1 MKPNFRNSAKLK
13 SAANNPYAA
22 RAQALFNEGL
32 ALHQKGRLAEAKVIY
47 EKLLKIQPQHFDAL
61 HLLGVVAIQ
70 TKNHSIAVQL
80 IDKAIAINP
89 IHAAAYNNCGNALQE
104 LKRSDEALAR
114 YDQAIKLKSDFA
126 DAYYNRGNPLQEL
139 KRFDEALASYD
150 QAIKL
155 KSDFSDAYYN
165 RGNLLQALKRFD
177 EALQSYDQ
185 TIKLK
190 ADFAE
195 AYYNR
200 SIALQALK
208 RFDEALASCD
218 QAIKLKA
225 DYAEAHTNR
234 GNALQAL
241 KRFDE
246 AVKSYDQAIKLKAD
260 YAGNYSNRG
269 NALQA
274 LRRFDE
280 ALASCDQAIKLKAD
294 YAEAY
299 NNRGITLHAVK
310 RFDEALASYEQ
321 AIKFKADYAEAYSNR
336 GNSLQSLRRFDEAL
350 ESCKQAINLKAD
362 FAEAYMN
369 RGNALQA
376 LKRFAEALKSYDQ
389 AIKFKADYAE
399 AYSSRGNALQ
409 ELKPSDEVLARYEQ
423 ATKLKADYAEAHLNL
438 SLRHLLMGDFIRGWE
453 GYEWRWEGG
462 ELAKSKRNFPQPLWL
477 GKVSLQG
484 KTILLHSEQF
494 LGDTLQFCRYARLVA
509 DLGASVILEVEKPL
523 LGLLG
528 QLDGAIQ
535 LVAKG
540 DVLPPFDYQCPLLS
554 LPLAF
559 KTDLNTIPT
568 SQSYLAASPSK
579 VEEWKAKLGERTK
592 PRAGL
597 VWSGSTTHKNDR
609 NRSIVLGDI
618 IRCLP
623 QQFQY
628 VSLQKDVRDADK
640 GMLDSRTDIFNFS
653 AQLTDFSDTA
663 ALCELMDVVISV
675 DTSVAHLS
683 GALGKPTWV
692 LLPLV
697 PDWRWLLDGE
707 TSPWYPS
714 AKLFRQDKQGDWDGV
729 LDRVRTELMR
739 LVNTPA

>member
-1 MKPNFRNSAKLK
+1 MKPNFRKFSNLK
-13 SAANNPYAA
+13 SAVSNPHAA

-32 ALHQKGRLAEAKVIY
+32 ALHQKERLAEAKVIY

-70 TKNHSIAVQL
+70 TKNHLIAVQL

-195 AYYNR
+195 AHYNR

-208 RFDEALASCD
+208 
-218 QAIKLKA
+218 
-225 DYAEAHTNR
+225 
-234 GNALQAL
+234 
-241 KRFDE
+241 
-246 AVKSYDQAIKLKAD
+246 
-260 YAGNYSNRG
+260 
-269 NALQA
+269 
-274 LRRFDE
+274 RFDE

-438 SLRHLLMGDFIRGWE
+438 SLRHLLIGDFIRGWE

-462 ELAKSKRNFPQPLWL
+462 ELAKSKRNFTQPLWL

-579 VEEWKAKLGERTK
+579 VAEWKAKLGERTK